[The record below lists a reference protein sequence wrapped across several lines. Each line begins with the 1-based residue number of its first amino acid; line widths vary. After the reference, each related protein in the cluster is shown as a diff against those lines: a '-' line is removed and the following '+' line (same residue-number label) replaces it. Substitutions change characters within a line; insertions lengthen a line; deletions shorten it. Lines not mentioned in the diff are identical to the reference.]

1 MLLDRLFNPRNE
13 VISTSRELAEWLTK
27 HSVATDAG
35 VSVNGEKDILSQ
47 ASAFAA
53 VRLVSSTVA
62 QVPLK
67 LYRKQDNGFKEE
79 VVDHWAVKLL
89 TRPNPLHTNFRLR
102 KIWQTHVLTRGL
114 SVSLKV
120 GPEGRPRQLLP
131 VHPTRVRIEQALDDE
146 YDLTYWIRAGTG
158 RSQQE
163 RPVKGRDLIVFH
175 GESVDGIFGLSPAET
190 SRNVFGLSI
199 ATERQGAR
207 LFKNG
212 AQFSGMFKYPK
223 WLKDDAHRRLKEDL
237 KENYQGVDNAFGVLV
252 LEDGLEW
259 VKTGL
264 TSQESQF
271 LETRKFQVEEVAR
284 IFGVPPHLLWALDR
298 ATFNNIEELGLAF
311 VRYFI
316 QNWWEEIE
324 QRLTQAFLTDQERAE
339 GLFFEH
345 DPQRLLRG
353 DTKAQT
359 EKARAYVTAGIWTPN
374 DARLD
379 DGLPPHPD
387 GDELRP
393 PPNASVG
400 DSNANESDPVPS
412 DPDE

>member
-1 MLLDRLFNPRNE
+1 MLLDRLFSPRNE
-13 VISTSRELAEWLTK
+13 VISTSRELADWLTK
-27 HSVATDAG
+27 RSVSTDAG
-35 VSVNGEKDILSQ
+35 VSVRGEKDILSQ

-62 QVPLK
+62 QVPLR
-67 LYRKQDNGFKEE
+67 LYRRRDDGFKEQ
-79 VVDHWAVKLL
+79 VTDHWAVGLL
-89 TRPNPLHTNFRLR
+89 TDPNPLHTNFRLR
-102 KIWQTHVLTRGL
+102 KIWQTHILTRGL
-114 SVSLKV
+114 SVNLKL
-120 GPEGRPRQLLP
+120 GPPEKPTQLLP
-131 VHPTRVRIEQALDDE
+131 VHPGRVRIEQSLDDE

-158 RSQQE
+158 RKQQE
-163 RPVKGRDLIVFH
+163 RPFKGRNLVVFM

-190 SRNVFGLSI
+190 NRNVFGLSI

-223 WLKDDAHRRLKEDL
+223 WLKDDAHKRLKQDLED
-237 KENYQGVDNAFGVLV
+237 NYQGVDNAFGILV
-252 LEDGLEW
+252 LEDGLDW

-316 QNWWEEIE
+316 QNWWEEVE
-324 QRLTQAFLTDQERAE
+324 QTLTQRFLNERE
-339 GLFFEH
+339 RRDGLFFEH
-345 DPQRLLRG
+345 DASRLTRG
-353 DTKAQT
+353 DTKSQS
-359 EKARAYVTAGIWTPN
+359 EKATKYVTAGIWTPN

-387 GDELRP
+387 GNELRP
-393 PPNASVG
+393 PPNASIG
-400 DSNANESDPVPS
+400 ENNASESDTVPS
-412 DPDE
+412 NPDE